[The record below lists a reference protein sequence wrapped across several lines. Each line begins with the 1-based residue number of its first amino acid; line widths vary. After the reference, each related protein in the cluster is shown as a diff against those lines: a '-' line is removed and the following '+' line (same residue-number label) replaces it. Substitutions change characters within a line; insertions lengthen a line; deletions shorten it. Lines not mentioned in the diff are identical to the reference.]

1 MAGRDNMDENGIL
14 ISSELWKAM
23 SPLFLVLLGFLVL
36 VIIVET
42 IKLLIKKKIR
52 NKKNKK

>member
-1 MAGRDNMDENGIL
+1 MTGRDNMDENGIL
-14 ISSELWKAM
+14 ISSEIWKAM